1 VGWTRFAALLLV
13 PAFSLPALGQ
23 GGVYQW
29 TDERGVVHFSD
40 SHVPPDYAERAKL
53 RPNQVAPTLR
63 PRNASGVRIP
73 LESRHGK
80 KYASVL
86 LEGNGRQREVLM
98 LVDTAAQISMVDEA
112 LADELRLEHLEDAG
126 IIGVTGVSPGWIAR
140 LRRIR
145 LKDREL
151 RDWRVMVGPQ
161 PGTLL
166 LGMDVL
172 DRLELAVGAD
182 ALEGP

>member
-1 VGWTRFAALLLV
+1 
-13 PAFSLPALGQ
+13 
-23 GGVYQW
+23 
-29 TDERGVVHFSD
+29 
-40 SHVPPDYAERAKL
+40 
-53 RPNQVAPTLR
+53 
-63 PRNASGVRIP
+63 
-73 LESRHGK
+73 
-80 KYASVL
+80 
-86 LEGNGRQREVLM
+86 M